1 MAFMPWFTVTP
12 TTLICLAGYV
22 RKAKY
27 SQSEESQQ
35 FKTATVDVLIPT
47 YNEERNILLCLESL
61 HEQNFKF
68 RKAILIDDNSDDRT
82 VEIAE
87 GFAKDVGMNLE
98 IIARTSH
105 VGKTPAVK
113 FEARSSDADVE
124 FVLDGDTVLSSPHY
138 LSRVIEEL
146 YKYDDVASAC
156 GVVMP
161 ESFRKRKNFLSEEH
175 VERYSLEH
183 HVQGEMSLGIYHH
196 SSRFISN
203 CYRKVMYLFLQRFI
217 YQAEMNY
224 CGSIVNP
231 IGCAVAY
238 KRKYLKDIF
247 DEYEPILGDD
257 LTDSEDI
264 FLGFALAE
272 EGYRNVHVQDIEA
285 RTLEP
290 ECQDIPKQVMMW
302 SSSFLQS
309 CYYFDNLLYSIFKF
323 TKRHPL
329 KGKKKKPSIDETAHG
344 DEGHEYTHLYGRDIG
359 VVIFTGL
366 CEKLAFPIVFLS
378 LISFQLWEPL
388 FLTMLGEAII
398 STTILVVCIRKK
410 RIKIFFEALLI
421 TPIRYLVMLFDIVV
435 MFKFARDIWVSKE
448 RHWRK

>member
-12 TTLICLAGYV
+12 TTLICIAGYI
-22 RKAKY
+22 RNAKY
-27 SQSEESQQ
+27 TQSVTSERY
-35 FKTATVDVLIPT
+35 KTAVVDVLIPA

-68 RKAILIDDNSDDRT
+68 RKVLLIDDHSDDRT
-82 VEIAE
+82 VEIAK
-87 GFAKDVGMNLE
+87 GFSRDVGMELE
-98 IIARTSH
+98 VMVRETH

-113 FEARSSDADVE
+113 YEARVSDADVE
-124 FVLDGDTVLSSPHY
+124 FVLDGDTVLSSKFY
-138 LSRVIEEL
+138 LERVIQEL
-146 YKYDDVASAC
+146 YKYDDVASSC
-156 GVVMP
+156 GVVLP
-161 ESFRKRKNFLSEEH
+161 ESFRKRKKYLSEEH
-175 VERYSLEH
+175 VAKYSLDH
-183 HVQGEMSLGIYHH
+183 HVQGEMSVGVIHH
-196 SSRFISN
+196 ASRFISN
-203 CYRKVMYLFLQRFI
+203 CYRKVMCLFLQRFI

-238 KRKYLKDIF
+238 KRKYLKEIF
-247 DEYEPILGDD
+247 NEYEPILGDD

-272 EGYRNVHVQDIEA
+272 EGYRNVHVSDVEA

-290 ECQDIPKQVMMW
+290 ELQDVPKQVMMW

-323 TKRHPL
+323 AKRHPL
-329 KGKKKKPSIDETAHG
+329 KGKREPKLDDTAHG

-359 VVIFTGL
+359 VIIFTGL
-366 CEKLAFPIVFLS
+366 CEKLAFPIVFLV
-378 LISFQLWEPL
+378 LIFGQMWEPL
-388 FLTMLGEAII
+388 VLTMLGEALI
-398 STTILVVCIRKK
+398 STTILVFCIKRKRLK
-410 RIKIFFEALLI
+410 MFFEALLI

-435 MFKFARDIWVSKE
+435 MFRFAKDIWIGKE